1 MIFYDKLKSK
11 QKKNFSELTHFLNL
25 FNVLLSMFIWD
36 GLPETIMQEQ
46 LEGILISNGTVGIGE
61 IDGNYYCGFGSY
73 CGEVKGFLP
82 EQYQFAVQGIG
93 DLMGKWSDDGNI
105 VVGWNNATY
114 TPDMILAQYASILT
128 EIDVSERLN
137 VLFARLC
144 KIPKVRDQKDKI
156 AVENSINA
164 LLTGKIDAFV
174 SHNTL
179 DARELLSDGL
189 SREDTFL
196 DISDVDKIDKLQ
208 YLNQYRDNVIKRF
221 FQIYGISTQVTGKL
235 AQQSQDEIHSND
247 DVSLTLFYSRYQ
259 YRKKLSEDLN
269 KRFGWNTSVKISP
282 AWLDSFAETTAG
294 QEGAETDETI
304 LSEAGAENTER
315 DDTSSDSV

>member
-1 MIFYDKLKSK
+1 MIFYDRLKSK

-25 FNVLLSMFIWD
+25 FNVLLGMFIWD
-36 GLPETIMQEQ
+36 GLPDTIKQEQ

-73 CGEVKGFLP
+73 CGSVKGFLP
-82 EQYQFAVQGIG
+82 VEYQFAVE
-93 DLMGKWSDDGNI
+93 GKWSDDGNI

-179 DARELLSDGL
+179 DARELLTDGL
-189 SREDTFL
+189 SREDNFL

-269 KRFGWNTSVKISP
+269 KRFGWQTTVKISP
-282 AWLDSFAETTAG
+282 AWMDSFAETTAG
-294 QEGAETDETI
+294 EEGAEADETL
-304 LSEAGAENTER
+304 LSETGAEGTER
-315 DDTSSDSV
+315 DDNTADSV

>member
-1 MIFYDKLKSK
+1 MIFYDHLKAK
-11 QKKNFSELTHFLNL
+11 QKKNFSETSHFLNL
-25 FNVLLSMFIWD
+25 FNVLLNMFEWD
-36 GLPETIMQEQ
+36 GLPETIRQEQ

-61 IDGNYYCGFGSY
+61 LQGKYYCGFGSY
-73 CGEVKGFLP
+73 CGDVRGFLP

-93 DLMGKWSDDGNI
+93 DLMGKWDADGTV
-105 VVGWNNATY
+105 VVGWNNATF
-114 TPDMILAQYASILT
+114 TPDMLLTQYANILT

-144 KIPKVRDQKDKI
+144 KIPKVRDQKDKV

-174 SHNTL
+174 SHNVL

-189 SREDTFL
+189 SREDNFL

-208 YLNQYRDNVIKRF
+208 YLNQYRDNIIKRF
-221 FQIYGISTQVTGKL
+221 FQMYGISTQVTGKL

-247 DVSLTLFYSRYQ
+247 DVSLTLFYSRYK
-259 YRKKLSEDLN
+259 YRKKLSDDLN
-269 KRFGWNTSVKISP
+269 ARFGMNTSVKISP
-282 AWLDSFAETTAG
+282 AWADSFTETMTG
-294 QEGAETDETI
+294 QEGAEGNENL
-304 LSEAGAENTER
+304 LSETGVASTENN
-315 DDTSSDSV
+315 DTSANSV

>member
-1 MIFYDKLKSK
+1 MIFYDRLKSK

-25 FNVLLSMFIWD
+25 FNVLLNMFVWE
-36 GLPETIMQEQ
+36 GLPDTIMQEQ

-61 IDGNYYCGFGSY
+61 IDGKYYCGFGSY
-73 CGEVKGFLP
+73 CGEVRGFLP
-82 EQYQFAVQGIG
+82 EEYQFAVQGVG
-93 DLMGKWSDDGNI
+93 DLTGSWSEGGNI
-105 VVGWNNATY
+105 VVGWNNATF

-156 AVENSINA
+156 SVENSINA
-164 LLTGKIDAFV
+164 LLTGRIDAYV

-189 SREDTFL
+189 SREDNFL

-259 YRKKLSEDLN
+259 YRKKLAEELN
-269 KRFGWNTSVKISP
+269 KRFGWGTTVKISP

-294 QEGAETDETI
+294 QEGAEADETI
-304 LSEAGAENTER
+304 LSETSAESTEG
-315 DDTSSDSV
+315 DDTSADSV